1 MVICSEFSLLGCLF
15 CYDKL
20 KLEFRTQRLAH
31 SLLFP
36 LDNVCFPN
44 SIACSVQGGFSQMR
58 RRITGLIAL
67 AALAVILPA
76 CDNTANNN
84 RTVNANAN
92 ANAAATATA
101 TPATVANTN
110 RAPTREEYER
120 NKERYNREAKGSGR
134 TIGTGVND
142 GWLWVKTRF
151 DLAAADDLRDS
162 TINVDVD
169 QAVVTLTGTVA
180 SAAQRTKAET
190 VAKAVDGVKGVKNQL
205 KISANTNANANANH
219 NANANAN
226 HNANANR
233 RGNANR

>member
-1 MVICSEFSLLGCLF
+1 
-15 CYDKL
+15 
-20 KLEFRTQRLAH
+20 
-31 SLLFP
+31 
-36 LDNVCFPN
+36 
-44 SIACSVQGGFSQMR
+44 MR

-84 RTVNANAN
+84 RTANANAN
-92 ANAAATATA
+92 ANANAVATATA
-101 TPATVANTN
+101 TPAVANTN

-134 TIGTGVND
+134 TIGAGVND

-180 SAAQRTKAET
+180 SAAQRTRAEA
-190 VAKAVDGVKGVKNQL
+190 VAKAVDGVKSVRNQL
-205 KISANTNANANANH
+205 KISAGNTNANANANH

-226 HNANANR
+226 HNANR

>member
-1 MVICSEFSLLGCLF
+1 
-15 CYDKL
+15 
-20 KLEFRTQRLAH
+20 
-31 SLLFP
+31 
-36 LDNVCFPN
+36 
-44 SIACSVQGGFSQMR
+44 
-58 RRITGLIAL
+58 
-67 AALAVILPA
+67 
-76 CDNTANNN
+76 
-84 RTVNANAN
+84 
-92 ANAAATATA
+92 
-101 TPATVANTN
+101 
-110 RAPTREEYER
+110 
-120 NKERYNREAKGSGR
+120 
-134 TIGTGVND
+134 VND